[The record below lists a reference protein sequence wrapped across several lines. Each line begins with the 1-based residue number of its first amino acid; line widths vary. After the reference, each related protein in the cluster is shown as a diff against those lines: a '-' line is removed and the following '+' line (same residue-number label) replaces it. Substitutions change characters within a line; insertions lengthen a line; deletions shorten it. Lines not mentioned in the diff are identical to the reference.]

1 MIAGP
6 PMVPDCSA
14 FAPLVPT
21 LVALN
26 AQLFVC
32 DGRWSLTELPIRH
45 SCVNVRLYLP
55 GPGFI
60 SLIGRVLQLVAL
72 QYV

>member
-32 DGRWSLTELPIRH
+32 DGRWSLAELPIRH
-45 SCVNVRLYLP
+45 SCVNVTAVC
-55 GPGFI
+55 I
-60 SLIGRVLQLVAL
+60 IT
-72 QYV
+72 